1 MMKHKEV
8 ETVPYVEL
16 GKYAG
21 VWYEIGRYPQRFEK
35 GATHVTAEYVPCD
48 GYLKVT
54 NTCLKKGKKK
64 TAKGKAFVVPDSG
77 NAKLKVEFFWPF
89 KGDYWIIELDKDYQW
104 AVVSNRKLS
113 SLWILYR
120 KPHINN
126 EILLPIVYSL
136 MERGFNL
143 ARIIWTIQ

>member
-1 MMKHKEV
+1 MRHKEV
-8 ETVPYVEL
+8 EVVPYVEPER
-16 GKYAG
+16 YAG

-35 GATHVTAEYVPCD
+35 GATHVRAEYSLCNDSLSIV
-48 GYLKVT
+48 
-54 NTCLKKGKKK
+54 NSCLKKGKKR
-64 TAKGKAFVVPDSG
+64 TVKGKAFIVPDSG
-77 NAKLKVEFFWPF
+77 NAKLKVQFCWPF

-143 ARIIWTIQ
+143 ARVIWTIQ